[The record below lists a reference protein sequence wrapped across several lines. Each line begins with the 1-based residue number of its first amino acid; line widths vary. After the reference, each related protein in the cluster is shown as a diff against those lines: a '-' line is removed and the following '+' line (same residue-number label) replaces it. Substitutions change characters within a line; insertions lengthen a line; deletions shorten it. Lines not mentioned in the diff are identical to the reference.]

1 MCGIAEGEALGNVIE
16 DDIEAHRFR
25 EHGKLSAD
33 IAIAD
38 DAQGAASDLVCAV
51 SGLVPDAAVK
61 TRVLHSDA
69 STQVDDLADGQFDHG
84 TGVGVR
90 GVEHADTQL
99 GRRFQVDLIRS
110 NAEGA
115 NCFELRVRF
124 EHFTG
129 DARLRTQAEVVDSLK
144 SSDQFGLVEG
154 SGVANDLD
162 TVLHENF
169 VGGLMGIFKEECSR
183 HDRNGARKL
192 VSTGNAFTF

>member
-1 MCGIAEGEALGNVIE
+1 M
-16 DDIEAHRFR
+16 
-25 EHGKLSAD
+25 
-33 IAIAD
+33 
-38 DAQGAASDLVCAV
+38 
-51 SGLVPDAAVK
+51 
-61 TRVLHSDA
+61 
-69 STQVDDLADGQFDHG
+69 
-84 TGVGVR
+84 
-90 GVEHADTQL
+90 
-99 GRRFQVDLIRS
+99 IRS